1 MKVTKENYQTASLLR
16 VAKSNITHMKNLD
29 TYALS
34 ELKLIYSIL
43 HSQVLNKPD
52 LMDSDLMQDL
62 QTFLQSGASKDGVDV
77 SDHGAWDIWL
87 SQ

>member
-1 MKVTKENYQTASLLR
+1 MKSLE
-16 VAKSNITHMKNLD
+16 
-29 TYALS
+29 TYAIA

-43 HSQVLNKPD
+43 HSQILKKPD

-62 QTFLQSGASKDGVDV
+62 QTFLQSSASKDDVDV